1 MGREFD
7 EDLDVCECTN
17 VHGVVMEGMQH
28 VVATLLYI

>member
-17 VHGVVMEGMQH
+17 VHGVVMEEVCSMW
-28 VVATLLYI
+28 